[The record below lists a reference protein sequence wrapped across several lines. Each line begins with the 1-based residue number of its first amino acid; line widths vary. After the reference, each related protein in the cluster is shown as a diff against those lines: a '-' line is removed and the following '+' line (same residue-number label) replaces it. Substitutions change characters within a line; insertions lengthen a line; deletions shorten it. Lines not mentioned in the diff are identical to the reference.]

1 MKIVVYEKFTS
12 GYLHQIAR
20 EIILFLENNLHEKC
34 ITESQDRRILA
45 ARTICNL
52 YSYYNFAFALVL
64 RLCIRVTEKMHSFSA
79 HQTRKIFF
87 HVCYYMDYIQQ
98 S

>member
-34 ITESQDRRILA
+34 ITDSQDRRILA

-79 HQTRKIFF
+79 YQTRKIFF